1 MNKFEK
7 RTLVLRQQ
15 LIGGQYFEA
24 LAAMEFA
31 EKYHTG
37 LRKDGFTP
45 EFAHQ
50 IGIALYVM
58 TLPDLIYR
66 EETIATIFLHDVR
79 EDYAVT
85 DYEIRQIFSDE
96 AKGVRI
102 AHAVECM
109 TKKFRGVDRDEDEL
123 FARMSLDPIASIAKG
138 ADRMNNLQS
147 MIGVFGPEKQR
158 SYIVFAKER
167 ILPMLKLARRNF
179 PHQVRAY
186 ENIKFVLI
194 SQIELLEASLTER
207 DFIDPDHKG

>member
-24 LAAMEFA
+24 LSAMEFA

-37 LRKDGFTP
+37 MRKDGFTP

-50 IGIALYVM
+50 IGIALYAI
-58 TLPDLIYR
+58 TLPNLIYR
-66 EETIATIFLHDVR
+66 EETIATILLHDVR
-79 EDYAVT
+79 EDYSVT
-85 DYEIRQIFSDE
+85 DYEIRQIFKNADM
-96 AKGVRI
+96 ADRI

-109 TKKFRGVDRDEDEL
+109 TKKFRGEERDEDEL

-147 MIGVFGPEKQR
+147 MIGVFGPDKQR
-158 SYIVFAKER
+158 SYIAFAKER
-167 ILPMLKLARRNF
+167 ILPMLKKARRNF
-179 PHQVRAY
+179 PHQVLAY
-186 ENIKFVLI
+186 ENIKFVLL
-194 SQIELLEASLTER
+194 SQIELLEAALG
-207 DFIDPDHKG
+207 D